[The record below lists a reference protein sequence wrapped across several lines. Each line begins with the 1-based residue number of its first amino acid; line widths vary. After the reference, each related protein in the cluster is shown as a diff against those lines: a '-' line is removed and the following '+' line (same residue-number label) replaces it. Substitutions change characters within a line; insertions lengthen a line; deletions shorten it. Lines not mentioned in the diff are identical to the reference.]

1 MSVRWLAVLWILWM
15 ALAAGC
21 AVGPDYQRPATQVP
35 PRFTATVL
43 PDALVGGDPNDNR
56 TQRFVD
62 AATPVAWWSAFGSA
76 EIDAL
81 VERALQQSPTIAA
94 AQAALRQAQELTA
107 AQRGAYFPVVS
118 AGYTPMRSR
127 VPQSSASP
135 LSSGASLYTLHT
147 AQVSVGYLFDVFGA
161 NRRAAESL
169 EAQEQAQ
176 AWQLQA
182 ARLTLAANVVNAT
195 LQEAALRD
203 QLVATVRLVGISQR
217 LLEMMKTQ
225 QRLGEISGASVLAQ
239 EALLRQAEAT
249 LPALR
254 KQIALERDLL
264 ALLVGTVPADLPAP
278 ALALDALRLPDVPT
292 GLPGQLV
299 EQRPDVRVAEAQ
311 LRAANAEVGVAT
323 ANMLP
328 QISLTA
334 NYGAS
339 AEALRNLFSAGSLL
353 WGVGANVAQPLF
365 DGGALLHRKRAS
377 EAQLEQALAQY
388 RSTVLTAFQNVA
400 DALEAVRYDAEQ
412 RLAASRQESAAQS
425 SLHMATRQLELGD
438 VSRLV
443 LLNSESSYLQATLM
457 RIQVQASQF
466 ADVCAVYQSLGG
478 SWNVAQTANR

>member
-1 MSVRWLAVLWILWM
+1 VRLRAQAPVTGAMIAGSTAAGSAFARPVGGPPPAVPAAVAPAAPAVVPPTTVVSDSV
-15 ALAAGC
+15 LAAV
-21 AVGPDYQRPATQVP
+21 APAIAA
-35 PRFTATVL
+35 RF
-43 PDALVGGDPNDNR
+43 
-56 TQRFVD
+56 
-62 AATPVAWWSAFGSA
+62 PVV
-76 EIDAL
+76 EIDAVPSRQPAGVL
-81 VERALQQSPTIAA
+81 AALRTIAA
-94 AQAALRQAQELTA
+94 A
-107 AQRGAYFPVVS
+107 G
-118 AGYTPMRSR
+118 
-127 VPQSSASP
+127 
-135 LSSGASLYTLHT
+135 
-147 AQVSVGYLFDVFGA
+147 
-161 NRRAAESL
+161 
-169 EAQEQAQ
+169 
-176 AWQLQA
+176 
-182 ARLTLAANVVNAT
+182 
-195 LQEAALRD
+195 
-203 QLVATVRLVGISQR
+203 
-217 LLEMMKTQ
+217 
-225 QRLGEISGASVLAQ
+225 RLGQVVVIGA
-239 EALLRQAEAT
+239 
-249 LPALR
+249 
-254 KQIALERDLL
+254 
-264 ALLVGTVPADLPAP
+264 GTNGAI
-278 ALALDALRLPDVPT
+278 
-292 GLPGQLV
+292 
-299 EQRPDVRVAEAQ
+299 AEAQ